1 MADALASGASLGNQ
15 VQVQVLS
22 SAPFLFLV
30 DIFMENSLTLKKN
43 IPWVGIVKS
52 IGVFLVFIGHIW
64 SHSRLEMIYKA
75 IYSFHMPL
83 FFILAGFLFSSKDTF
98 MEMTKKKLFR
108 VLLPGLFYNILF
120 SPLYFVYTEKI
131 DISEFISGLFFF
143 RGEVTANPPCWFF
156 FTLFFTFIVAK
167 LVRVDRNKAWVNL
180 MISLLSF
187 GIGYVL
193 FRHVAV
199 KNDFFGVKELFPALG
214 LFSFGIIVRKLD
226 LSGKVERNRIASF
239 ITFTVS
245 GIIWFIFG
253 LRLNGKVAFYGAD
266 FGNYL
271 YFVISGIAGSV
282 ALICLVIF
290 ITSFKPL
297 DKAFSKINN
306 YPSAGSI
313 LLIGSHYFFMMMYV
327 SYMVIDGYEKTLVFD
342 IVSPIF
348 VLITLIIYY
357 PVYKFCSKRLPFLVG
372 EYIPNNSTH

>member
-98 MEMTKKKLFR
+98 LEMTKKKLFR

-167 LVRVDRNKAWVNL
+167 LIRVDKNKAWVNL

-214 LFSFGIIVRKLD
+214 LFSLGNIVRKLD

-239 ITFTVS
+239 IAFTVS

-253 LRLNGKVAFYGAD
+253 LRLNSKAAFYGAD

-271 YFVISGIAGSV
+271 YFVISGITGSV
-282 ALICLVIF
+282 ALICLIIF

-297 DKAFSKINN
+297 DKVFSKISGN
-306 YPSAGSI
+306 PSAGSI